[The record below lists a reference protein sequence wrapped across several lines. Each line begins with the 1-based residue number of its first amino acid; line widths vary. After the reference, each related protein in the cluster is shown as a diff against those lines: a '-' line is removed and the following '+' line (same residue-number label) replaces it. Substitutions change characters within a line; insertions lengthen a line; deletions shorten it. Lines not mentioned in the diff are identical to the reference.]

1 MEEQR
6 IEQLQ
11 RKILLRMSNR
21 HYDVVKSESQR
32 MNISVTAMLNFIISD
47 FVERLKI
54 NDDGK

>member
-1 MEEQR
+1 MEKQKTEQ
-6 IEQLQ
+6 EQ

-21 HYDVVKSESQR
+21 HYDIVKSESQR

-47 FVERLKI
+47 FVKRLKL

>member
-1 MEEQR
+1 MEEQKL
-6 IEQLQ
+6 EQEQ

-21 HYDVVKSESQR
+21 HYDIVKSESQR

-47 FVERLKI
+47 FVKRLKL

>member
-1 MEEQR
+1 MEKQK
-6 IEQLQ
+6 IEQEQ

-21 HYDVVKSESQR
+21 HYDIVKSESQR

-47 FVERLKI
+47 FVKRLKL